1 MLFWV
6 SGFAEQTNK
15 MSRLTRKEEK
25 RANDTI
31 DLIRGMG
38 RLCNKRTERLADV
51 EDQLSVATIALQ
63 QAKRSLLRLED
74 AIATTKRKDLEC
86 ASTGAPLTTH
96 VPGGHGGWS
105 EIESHLRTTMYS
117 LEAGLPTDHEEE
129 ARRHM
134 DGLSKLRT
142 PLGAAARELRAD
154 NYIGLPFQNPSS
166 CAHGVPYPDHFVD
179 PMDVE
184 PFEPTKSH

>member
-1 MLFWV
+1 
-6 SGFAEQTNK
+6 
-15 MSRLTRKEEK
+15 MSRLARKEEK
-25 RANDTI
+25 MANDTI

-51 EDQLSVATIALQ
+51 EHQLSVATTALQ
-63 QAKRSLLRLED
+63 HAKRSLLRLED
-74 AIATTKRKDLEC
+74 AISSTKREDAVLVQEERDR
-86 ASTGAPLTTH
+86 
-96 VPGGHGGWS
+96 WS
-105 EIESHLRTTMYS
+105 QIESHLRATMYS

-154 NYIGLPFQNPSS
+154 NYIGLPFRNPSS
-166 CAHGVPYPDHFVD
+166 CAHGVPYPDD
-179 PMDVE
+179 MDVE
-184 PFEPTKSH
+184 PAESH